1 MGSINKLLTSS
12 VGQKLVSGLTGLF
25 LISFLVVHLSGNFLL
40 FKGDN
45 GDAFNAY
52 SHFMSTNILI
62 RTLEIGLVIGF
73 LLHIYIGLKLHFQN
87 KASRPKNYDKVS
99 WQDNTNVFAKTMF
112 WSGILIFVFLV
123 IHLRSFFVLHRF
135 GDPGTETMFDSVKI
149 AFQDP
154 VYSGFYVFAM
164 ILLGF
169 HLNHGF
175 QSAFQTFGLTGFK
188 FGKTVKV
195 LGTLFAIIVPLLFA
209 TMPLYFL
216 FGGK

>member
-73 LLHIYIGLKLHFQN
+73 LLHIYIGIKLHFQN

-99 WQDNTNVFAKTMF
+99 WQENTNVFAKTMF

-123 IHLRSFFVLHRF
+123 IHLRSFVGLHRF
-135 GDPGTETMFDSVKI
+135 GDPGDETMFQTVKY
-149 AFQDP
+149 AFQHP
-154 VYSGFYVFAM
+154 VYSGFYVFSM

-175 QSAFQTFGLTGFK
+175 QSAFQTFGLMGFK

-216 FGGK
+216 LGGK